1 MRQTPVT
8 PLGRALL
15 GDKEI
20 KRALLLKQVEDIC
33 LEVGLLT
40 PLDVVTRSKQW
51 HWVDEIVDDH
61 IMGSGLLRRLM
72 FKHAKPDDGCELFNS
87 IVHDIVE
94 RIMSQKSSFPHRR

>member
-1 MRQTPVT
+1 MRQVATT
-8 PLGRALL
+8 SLGRALL

-40 PLDVVTRSKQW
+40 QLDVVTCSKQW
-51 HWVDEIVDDH
+51 RWVAEIIDDH

-94 RIMSQKSSFPHRR
+94 RLMSQKTSFPRRC

>member
-1 MRQTPVT
+1 MRKVPTT

-33 LEVGLLT
+33 VEVGLLT
-40 PLDVVTRSKQW
+40 QLDVVTSSKQW
-51 HWVDEIVDDH
+51 HWVEEIVDDH

-72 FKHAKPDDGCELFNS
+72 FQHAKPDDGCELFNS

-94 RIMSQKSSFPHRR
+94 RLMSARHPFPRRR